1 MSEKKIDLAIKNKIA
16 TIAIVDPENYNPL
29 NKETG
34 KQLLDVLESL
44 RDNSEVRCIIITG
57 SGKAFSAGGNIK
69 EFKSSIENGTPGQ
82 LMDDL
87 TKILYKIALV
97 LRLYPKPVIAAVN
110 GWAVGAG
117 MNLALSCDF
126 IIASEYARFR
136 QSFVKLALIPG
147 FAGTIL
153 LSHQLTWQQAILM
166 AFFGETYSAEE
177 MKKLGLVNA
186 IVPAENLEEVSLQ
199 WAQKFAKGPTLTYA
213 RTKKLFFDALSTPLE
228 DHLEDERQMQI
239 KSAESED
246 YKIGVFALI
255 DKKEPNF
262 IGK

>member
-1 MSEKKIDLAIKNKIA
+1 
-16 TIAIVDPENYNPL
+16 
-29 NKETG
+29 
-34 KQLLDVLESL
+34 
-44 RDNSEVRCIIITG
+44 
-57 SGKAFSAGGNIK
+57 
-69 EFKSSIENGTPGQ
+69 
-82 LMDDL
+82 MDDL
-87 TKILYKIALV
+87 LRVLYKIALI

-153 LSHQLTWQQAILM
+153 LSQQLTWQQAVEM
-166 AFFGETYSAEE
+166 SFFGETYNAKQ
-177 MKKLGLVNA
+177 MKELGLVNE
-186 IVPAENLEEVSLQ
+186 IVPAENLEEDTLQ
-199 WAQKFAKGPTLTYA
+199 WAQKFARGPTLTFA
-213 RTKKLFFDALSTPLE
+213 RTKKLFFDALNTPFE
-228 DHLEDERQMQI
+228 EHLENERQMQI

-246 YKIGVFALI
+246 YKIGVSALI
-255 DKKEPNF
+255 DKKEPDF